1 MRLGLY
7 IPVLDDKPAGVG
19 VYIEEI
25 CSRLVKLEPDVV
37 VFTGTPEV
45 RRPWF
50 DASQVR
56 PLGRRLVPVRGL
68 EGARRRARR
77 LRWLATGAASELRAE
92 GVDVLF
98 SPVQEG
104 LLAGD
109 VPSVVVMHDLTAL
122 KFPEAYGRLTVAQ
135 TRWLVPRMLARAAA
149 VIAVSQNT
157 RRDLLETFDLDPSR
171 VEVIGEGFE
180 RTVFRPRDAA
190 EIAAAGAKHG
200 VKGRYLL
207 YAGTFSRHK
216 NLGLVARALAALGPG
231 HADVSLVL
239 VGRKDA
245 GAFGEFQALVTEL
258 GLSSRVITPG
268 YVSRDELA
276 ALMSGAAAFVYPSR
290 YEGFGLAPL
299 EAMACGAPVV
309 ASNVASLPEVVGAGG
324 VLVDEASPE
333 AWAKSLQAV
342 FEAPRAKLSRAAVTQ
357 AGLFD
362 WDEAAQ
368 SLLAV
373 LRKVASAA
381 QTRVS

>member
-56 PLGRRLVPVRGL
+56 PLGRRLVPVSGL

-77 LRWLATGAASELRAE
+77 LRWLASGAASELRAE

-149 VIAVSQNT
+149 VVAVSQNT
-157 RRDLLETFDLDPSR
+157 RRDLLETFRLDPSR

-180 RTVFRPRDAA
+180 RSVFHPRDER
-190 EIAAAGAKHG
+190 EIAAACAKHG

-216 NLGLVARALAALGPG
+216 NLGLVARALAALGPAS
-231 HADVSLVL
+231 ADVSLVL

-245 GAFGEFQALVTEL
+245 GAFGEFQALVGEL
-258 GLSSRVITPG
+258 GLGARVITPG

-309 ASNVASLPEVVGAGG
+309 ASNVASLPEVVGTGG
-324 VLVDEASPE
+324 VLVDEATPE
-333 AWAKSLQAV
+333 SWAKAIGSALEGERGEAQA
-342 FEAPRAKLSRAAVTQ
+342 AALTQ
-357 AGLFD
+357 ARRFD
-362 WDEAAQ
+362 WDEAVSQLAT
-368 SLLAV
+368 LL
-373 LRKVASAA
+373 R
-381 QTRVS
+381 RVVSGARS